1 MSGVKTFLC
10 LCLEDKVKRLSLSL
24 LLLFSTLAYAGE
36 RVLYSFQGGTDGFRP
51 DGPLVLDPAGNLYGT
66 TVYGGADGWGTVF
79 ELSPDGQGGW
89 SETILYSFTGGAD
102 GQQPATALT
111 LDSHGNLFGTTPGPS
126 SCSRYCGSVFELS
139 PGGSGWTF
147 TLLHAFRGK
156 KDGGEVAGGLTMDTA
171 GDLFGTTIGG
181 GSKGYGTV
189 FQLSNSGSGW
199 ALTTLHA
206 FALDADGG
214 DPAGTLV
221 LGDGTIYGV
230 TLWGG
235 AYGDGVFYRLSLDAN
250 GRWREKVLYSFK
262 GGNNGAQV
270 TGLISDQNGGL
281 YGVSDTGN
289 RHVFRFTQKQGGG
302 WAKKNLY
309 TFRGGGNGSPSGNVL
324 VDQAG
329 NLYGLAS
336 DGGGKR
342 DGSLYKLTPQ
352 PDGKFVATR
361 LYGFRGG
368 TDGSV
373 PVGPPIMDNAGN
385 LYGVTLTGG
394 GEGCGG
400 NRCGT
405 VFAFEP

>member
-1 MSGVKTFLC
+1 MSC
-10 LCLEDKVKRLSLSL
+10 SCLEDKVKHLALSL

-51 DGPLVLDPAGNLYGT
+51 AGPLVLDPAGNLYGT

-79 ELSPDGQGGW
+79 ELSPNGQGGW

-111 LDSHGNLFGTTPGPS
+111 LDSHGNLFGTTPGPG
-126 SCSRYCGSVFELS
+126 SCSPYCGSAFELS
-139 PGGSGWTF
+139 PSGSGWTF
-147 TLLHAFRGK
+147 TLLHAFRGE
-156 KDGGEVAGGLTMDTA
+156 KDGGELAGGLTMDAA
-171 GDLFGTTIGG
+171 GNLYGTTLSG

-235 AYGDGVFYRLSLDAN
+235 AYGDGVFYRLSLDAK
-250 GRWREKVLYSFK
+250 GGWREKVLYSFK
-262 GGNNGAQV
+262 GGNDGAQA
-270 TGLISDQNGGL
+270 TGLISDQNDGL
-281 YGVSDTGN
+281 YGVSDTEN
-289 RHVFRFTQKQGGG
+289 RHVFRFTVNQSGK
-302 WAKKNLY
+302 WTKKNIY
-309 TFRGGGNGSPSGNVL
+309 TFLHGGAGSPSGDVL
-324 VDQAG
+324 IDHAG
-329 NLYGLAS
+329 NVYGLAS
-336 DGGGKR
+336 AGR
-342 DGSLYKLTPQ
+342 RNDGSLYKLVLQ
-352 PDGKFVATR
+352 SDGKFVGTL
-361 LYGFRGG
+361 LYSFQRGS
-368 TDGSV
+368 DGLN
-373 PVGPPIMDNAGN
+373 PVGPPIMDANGN
-385 LYGVTLTGG
+385 LYGVTRQGG
-394 GEGCGG
+394 GTGCRSNGG
-400 NRCGT
+400 CGT